1 MRLLYLFV
9 QEWPSRGI
17 TPDKPVEVNFDSE
30 FRFYFS
36 DDILTVSPGRKLP
49 NGFFSVVDGR
59 RTGGAFQSLVESV
72 SVIVGDNGS
81 GKTTIASLFGSLF
94 ERGRPYPHYVCIYA
108 EDQTVLV
115 YSKLDCRLR
124 VDVDRLRRHLI
135 GYNVIDVDDDETLPK
150 AREGMKSD
158 LGYKNPFDL
167 IYYSP
172 CVPSSDLW
180 GAPSRARF
188 HDVSTG
194 HFLLTGELV
203 DKFPDAPHVKIDRV
217 QAYQIYQRRT
227 NLTFAHEYVNRIDAD
242 KLDDLILPLP
252 RYVRVLTRNKM
263 LYGRPDILSSDKRQT
278 HALEKRG
285 MNVQVVAINRLVEK
299 MAGESCCLRLL
310 LEILLRASEG
320 IDRYVSDRQYEDVG
334 IASLLLL
341 YERVALYLDG
351 NAEDLNWDDRV
362 GVEALGL
369 HGRQLEL
376 LLKKLCPL
384 VRREKTRQS
393 LRQFYDP
400 YVIDITYRKDLDDVL
415 DAMSI
420 AGRIGERY
428 NDIIDFILADQSSG
442 ELAYWNIFSRIY
454 DVIPLECRAG
464 KASQGSAF
472 RHLLVFLDE
481 AETTMHPEWQRAIVR
496 NLIWF
501 FERFTV
507 GLKVHVVFSTHSPI
521 ILSDVP
527 KGNVSYLFKTRMS
540 PLGGALCDAAT
551 MRMNS
556 EALHNT
562 FGANI
567 YDLYRLSF
575 SLQEGTIGAFATQK
589 ISSWLPHAT
598 EPGAEDVDDPV
609 DLVGDDAIRRYLLLR
624 RGKVTN

>member
-17 TPDKPVEVNFDSE
+17 TPDKPVELNFDSE
-30 FRFYFS
+30 FHFYFS
-36 DDILTVSPGRKLP
+36 DDILTAIPGRKLP

-59 RTGGAFQSLVESV
+59 RAGGAFQSLVESV

-81 GKTTIASLFGSLF
+81 GKTTIASLLGSLF
-94 ERGRPYPHYVCIYA
+94 ERGRTYPHYVCIYA
-108 EDQTVLV
+108 EDQDILI

-135 GYNVIDVDDDETLPK
+135 GYNVIDVDNDEMLPK
-150 AREGMKSD
+150 AREGLKSD
-158 LGYKNPFDL
+158 QGYMNPFDL

-180 GAPSRARF
+180 GTPSRARF

-194 HFLLTGELV
+194 HFLLTGELA
-203 DKFPDAPHVKIDRV
+203 DKFPETPHVKIDRV

-227 NLTFAHEYVNRIDAD
+227 NLTFAHEYVNKIDSD
-242 KLDDLILPLP
+242 KLDDLILPMP
-252 RYVRVLTRNKM
+252 RYVRVLVRDKI
-263 LYGRPDILSSDKRQT
+263 LCGRPDMLTSDKGLA

-299 MAGESCCLRLL
+299 TVCDSYCLRLL

-320 IDRYVSDRQYEDVG
+320 VDGYVSDRQYEDIG

-341 YERVALYLDG
+341 YERVTVYLDG
-351 NAEDLNWDDRV
+351 DAEDLNWDDRE
-362 GVEALGL
+362 GVETLGL

-384 VRREKTRQS
+384 ARREKERRP

-400 YVIDITYRKDLDDVL
+400 YVIDITDRKDLDDVL
-415 DAMSI
+415 DAMSA

-442 ELAYWNIFSRIY
+442 ELAYWNMFSRIY

-464 KASQGSAF
+464 EVLKGSAF

-551 MRMNS
+551 MRTNS

-598 EPGAEDVDDPV
+598 EPRTENEDDPV
-609 DLVGDDAIRRYLLLR
+609 DLVGDDAIRRYLFLR
-624 RGKVTN
+624 RGKEAD